1 VTTSDVVGL
10 LEIWIDELAFEL
22 GDGLDVVELQWVL
35 VTIFDLQLG
44 PSHVDVNPS
53 FLSLFFQLVDNLP

>member
-10 LEIWIDELAFEL
+10 LEVWIDELAFEL
-22 GDGLDVVELQWVL
+22 GDGLDEVELQWVL

-44 PSHVDVNPS
+44 PSHVDVNPG